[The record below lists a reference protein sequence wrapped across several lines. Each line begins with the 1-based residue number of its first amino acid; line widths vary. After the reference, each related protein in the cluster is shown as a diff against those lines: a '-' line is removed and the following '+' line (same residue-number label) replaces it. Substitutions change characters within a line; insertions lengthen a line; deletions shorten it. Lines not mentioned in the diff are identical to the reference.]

1 MMEEQKETAVYRLYA
16 LNLTQENIG
25 LALEQRFSRIAT
37 GYILIYTAGDAP
49 KKSIEINGKE
59 LRRLTKADEDWIMEC
74 AANLLR
80 ERIKKEEPKT
90 MERLSSMVDQLAE
103 ALDEERG
110 KLAQEKKEEKTDDDT
125 DRGAA
130 EGAV

>member
-1 MMEEQKETAVYRLYA
+1 MEEQKETAVYRLYA

-25 LALEQRFSRIAT
+25 LALEQRFSRIAS
-37 GYILIYTAGDAP
+37 GYILIYTSGEAP
-49 KKSIEINGKE
+49 KKSVEINGKE
-59 LRRLTKADEDWIMEC
+59 IRRLTKADEEWIMEC

-103 ALDEERG
+103 ALDAERV
-110 KLAQEKKEEKTDDDT
+110 KLTQEKKGEKTDGDT

-130 EGAV
+130 DGAV

>member
-1 MMEEQKETAVYRLYA
+1 MEEQKETAVYRLYA